1 MDFAASARAAELAER
16 VKTFVRDEVIPLESR
31 ATHADGLPP
40 ELLAD
45 VRAKAHAAG
54 LFGPQLPAEYGG
66 LGLDLLECC
75 PVFEAAGRSLLG
87 PLALNCAAPDEGN
100 MHLLHLIANAEQK
113 EPYLRPLIEGRIR
126 SCFTM

>member
-1 MDFAASARAAELAER
+1 MDFTPSARAIELAER
-16 VKTFVRDEVIPLESR
+16 VKAFVHDQVIPLEAR

-40 ELLAD
+40 ELLAEL
-45 VRAKAHAAG
+45 RQKAGAAG
-54 LFGPQLPAEYGG
+54 LFGPQVPAEYGG

-100 MHLLHLIANAEQK
+100 MHLLHLIANVDQK
-113 EPYLRPLIEGRIR
+113 ERYLQPLIEGQL
-126 SCFTM
+126 